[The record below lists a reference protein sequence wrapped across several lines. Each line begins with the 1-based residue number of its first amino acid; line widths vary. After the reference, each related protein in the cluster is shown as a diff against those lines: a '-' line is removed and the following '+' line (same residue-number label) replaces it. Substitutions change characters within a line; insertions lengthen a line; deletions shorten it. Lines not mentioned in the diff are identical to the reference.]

1 MISPFDT
8 GMPSEGGQPSLSL
21 GRLHHAPI
29 GFSGA
34 YTTTNAYAEAQH
46 NQFSFRSGQ
55 SPRGNALS
63 QQAAS
68 TGVMSGVL
76 PTVESD
82 QRREN
87 RPLNLMYS
95 SKVIQQK
102 ARYTLNTLQKDY
114 KQSKSNLNSE
124 VNYNYEAG
132 MKVNNSSD

>member
-1 MISPFDT
+1 MNRNKRFFNLARKLEIQRSHMKNLDEKIQVRKVEERMRMISPFDT

-21 GRLHHAPI
+21 GRLHHARI

-95 SKVIQQK
+95 SKVIQ
-102 ARYTLNTLQKDY
+102 
-114 KQSKSNLNSE
+114 
-124 VNYNYEAG
+124 
-132 MKVNNSSD
+132 

>member
-1 MISPFDT
+1 MNRNKRFFNLARKLEIQRSHMKNLDEKIQVRKVEERMRMISPFDT

-46 NQFSFRSGQ
+46 NQSSFRSGQ

-95 SKVIQQK
+95 SKVIQ
-102 ARYTLNTLQKDY
+102 
-114 KQSKSNLNSE
+114 
-124 VNYNYEAG
+124 
-132 MKVNNSSD
+132 